1 MNIYDKLLELT
12 DSDTI
17 QLAGEFRNSIGKELV
32 LGQTDFMCRYGT
44 LSAGHEKLTDSQRYY
59 QAIKE
64 MHTLASNMRNMR
76 AQAMINQAKIN
87 SISSKI
93 KIAKILKFFGFGSM
107 FLRLHGELAIAQEN
121 LFSNLVTVEDQTR
134 MLNSYNN
141 VRLEL
146 KESVEAQYPLGIEQ
160 AERDNWEAV
169 MRHRIIQRKAGFP
182 ERLTHVPMDK
192 ESAFK
197 IGLETSSLDM
207 MSWMM
212 VSDQKKAS
220 ELSEKHVKELNQ
232 QQRIGLVTN

>member
-32 LGQTDFMCRYGT
+32 LGQTDFMCRNGT

-64 MHTLASNMRNMR
+64 MHTLAGNMRMMR
-76 AQAMINQAKIN
+76 AQAMINQAKIIRAQRKLEA
-87 SISSKI
+87 STDQ
-93 KIAKILKFFGFGSM
+93 ADQLEAQ
-107 FLRLHGELAIAQEN
+107 GELAIAQES
-121 LFSNLVTVEDQTR
+121 LFANLVTVEDQTR

-146 KESVEAQYPLGIEQ
+146 KESVEAKYPLGIEQ

-169 MRHRIIQRKAGFP
+169 IRHRIIQRHAGFP

-192 ESAFK
+192 ETATK
-197 IGLETSSLDM
+197 IGLETGMLDM
-207 MSWMM
+207 TAWMN
-212 VSDQKKAS
+212 VTDQNKMA
-220 ELSEKHVKELNQ
+220 ELSHDHVAKLNQ